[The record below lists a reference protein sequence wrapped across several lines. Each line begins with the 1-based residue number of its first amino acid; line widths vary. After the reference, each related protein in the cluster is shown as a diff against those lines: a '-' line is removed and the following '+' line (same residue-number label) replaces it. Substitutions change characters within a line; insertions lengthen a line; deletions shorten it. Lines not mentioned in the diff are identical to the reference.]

1 MQTSCLVFK
10 KDALPRR
17 AVIRFV
23 TYPPFEW
30 AMLAVILC
38 NCIALALDSNRPG
51 FNQTSLYRSL
61 QTANLFFLAAF
72 TLEMILK
79 TIAHG
84 LLLGPNTYLRDG
96 AWATGNKGGR
106 WLH

>member
-23 TYPPFEW
+23 TYPPFEL

-38 NCIALALDSNRPG
+38 NCIALALDLNRPG

-61 QTANLFFLAAF
+61 QAANLFFLAAF
-72 TLEMILK
+72 TLPAQL
-79 TIAHG
+79 HSG
-84 LLLGPNTYLRDG
+84 S
-96 AWATGNKGGR
+96 GNMRGR
-106 WLH
+106 GCRRVT